1 MPTIPSNRLKPFMAY
16 LEDAKYVQLKRFS
29 KQAKIPMSQL
39 IREAIDLRISP
50 GDKYVTGFNDG
61 LIAAMKAVSANE
73 AAQMRFPSGR
83 SFADLV
89 NEQIEAQR
97 MAEVTEGSN

>member
-1 MPTIPSNRLKPFMAY
+1 MTLSNRMKPFMAY
-16 LEDAKYVQLKRFS
+16 LEETKYVQLKRFS
-29 KQAKIPMSQL
+29 KQTKIPMSQL

-61 LIAAMKAVSANE
+61 LIAATKAVSAHE

-83 SFADLV
+83 SFAELV
-89 NEQIEAQR
+89 NEKIDEQR
-97 MAEVTEGSN
+97 MAEIVE